1 MIWVCGRK
9 IKVATGT
16 KSQTVNICSEENVH
30 GLYDYV
36 VRFEGRGG
44 FIGQTRLQAERF
56 LQSRDFDII
65 EDFVHYLTDD
75 CGGVLE
81 QSPELPGKASACE
94 RSRFEG
100 DEWVQGAVVRVD
112 SIVDEFVHDFVDRPY
127 LHRVE
132 HSLHCELYQMLC
144 RDDVIGR
151 EVRMGDFATRLV
163 HKEWP
168 EFRPR
173 EGKGR
178 RGNSDLVV
186 LSPNSFAACPM
197 PDFLDGRI
205 EAPFV
210 IELGL
215 NCRHTHLKHDLEKL
229 LASGVL
235 RGYLIHLVHN
245 RMVDN
250 YGTIEKC
257 LIDTETRFPHIGTAY
272 ARIEEY
278 DRYYKL
284 VGDGVIR
291 AKATGNVAN

>member
-1 MIWVCGRK
+1 MSAAEFWD
-9 IKVATGT
+9 
-16 KSQTVNICSEENVH
+16 KSPEIDVKGSCSENTSFQ
-30 GLYDYV
+30 GDKW
-36 VRFEGRGG
+36 VREAVGKVDGILDD
-44 FIGQTRLQAERF
+44 FIRA
-56 LQSRDFDII
+56 
-65 EDFVHYLTDD
+65 
-75 CGGVLE
+75 
-81 QSPELPGKASACE
+81 
-94 RSRFEG
+94 
-100 DEWVQGAVVRVD
+100 
-112 SIVDEFVHDFVDRPY
+112 FVDRPFR
-127 LHRVE
+127 HRVE
-132 HSLHCELYQMLC
+132 HSLHCDVYHMLSG
-144 RDDVIGR
+144 DDVLGAD
-151 EVRMGDFATRLV
+151 VSVGPFVTRLV

-173 EGKGR
+173 GGKGR

-186 LSPNSFAACPM
+186 LSPNSLAACLM

-210 IELGL
+210 IEMGL

-229 LASGVL
+229 LANGVF

-257 LIDTETRFPHIGTAY
+257 LIDIETQFSNIRTAY

-278 DRYYKL
+278 DTYYKL

-291 AKATGNVAN
+291 AKATGNVPNWTLGSGRFV